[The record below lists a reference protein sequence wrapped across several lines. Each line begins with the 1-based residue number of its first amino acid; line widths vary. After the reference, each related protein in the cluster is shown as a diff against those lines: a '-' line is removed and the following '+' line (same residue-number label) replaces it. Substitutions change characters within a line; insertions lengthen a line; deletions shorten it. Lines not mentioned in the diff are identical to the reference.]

1 MRPTGRS
8 DGGCLDVRDAASPVL
23 YLRAALAAAALPFFG
38 FLNCDWIAREASAR
52 RARLGA

>member
-8 DGGCLDVRDAASPVL
+8 DGGCLDVRDAARPVL

-38 FLNCDWIAREASAR
+38 FLNCD
-52 RARLGA
+52 